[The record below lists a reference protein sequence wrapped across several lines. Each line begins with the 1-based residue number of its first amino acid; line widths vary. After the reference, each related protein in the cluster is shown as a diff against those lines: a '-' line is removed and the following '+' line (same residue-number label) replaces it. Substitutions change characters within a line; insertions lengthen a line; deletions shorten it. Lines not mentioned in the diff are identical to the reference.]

1 MDKIWQGA
9 TLRKLRMLAGV
20 SLNGVAAACGVSHG
34 SVSQWE
40 LGMTT
45 PARRHLEKMAEVY
58 GMPLELLLYEIG
70 YELSNPPS
78 LRQWYKAR
86 SDMAAAH
93 ADDSRQN
100 MQGAGGE
107 TTAPDAVLTVEAA
120 RKRGRMPYSAGGS
133 AVYAY
138 SHP

>member
-1 MDKIWQGA
+1 MDKVWQGA

-45 PARRHLEKMAEVY
+45 PAQRHLETMAELY

-86 SDMAAAH
+86 AAVEMEGNT
-93 ADDSRQN
+93 SGER
-100 MQGAGGE
+100 GE
-107 TTAPDAVLTVEAA
+107 TSPQAAVPHAASAPAPRRSGRFLPSFAAPQPVLA
-120 RKRGRMPYSAGGS
+120 
-133 AVYAY
+133 
-138 SHP
+138 